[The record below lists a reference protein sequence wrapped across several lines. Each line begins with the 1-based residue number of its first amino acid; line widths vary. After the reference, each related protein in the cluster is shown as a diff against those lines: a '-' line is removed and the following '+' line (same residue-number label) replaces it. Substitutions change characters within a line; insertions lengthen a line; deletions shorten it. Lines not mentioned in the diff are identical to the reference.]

1 MSYFNFLRKLDEDLY
16 QRYMMIE
23 ESVKSIN
30 SNVYLN
36 MQIYLEHLFKFVS
49 KRQGYNLHTKKKLG
63 EILADYRIENYC
75 LVKIEYD
82 KINVLK
88 TINHYG
94 NKYKHNKILDFNFQQ
109 FMLLMQEIYIISIK
123 IYNYYQHTKINQII
137 PLNSIYFQ
145 ELMQQNNKVEIKLAD
160 LETDFNI
167 LTQELKEKERDIN
180 QLNEDNE
187 RLKQENKNIR
197 KDYKKLEQQYHQLDK
212 QFHQLKDQ
220 YNQIET
226 QLNQIYLEYKSMKDL
241 VKRDIRKKTLKIKY
255 QPTNIV

>member
-1 MSYFNFLRKLDEDLY
+1 MSYFTFIRKLDEDLY
-16 QRYMMIE
+16 QRYLMIE

-63 EILADYRIENYC
+63 EILADYRIENFC

-82 KINVLK
+82 KLNVLK

-123 IYNYYQHTKINQII
+123 IYNYYHHTKINQII
-137 PLNSIYFQ
+137 PLNSIYYQ
-145 ELMQQNNKVEIKLAD
+145 ELMQLNNQVEIKLAD
-160 LETDFNI
+160 LESDFNL
-167 LTQELKEKERDIN
+167 LTEDLKEKEGEIK
-180 QLNEDNE
+180 QLNENNE
-187 RLKQENKNIR
+187 RLKQENKNLR
-197 KDYKKLEQQYHQLDK
+197 KDHKKLEQQYQQLDK
-212 QFHQLKDQ
+212 QYLQLKEQ
-220 YNQIET
+220 YSQIET
-226 QLNQIYLEYKSMKDL
+226 QLNQIYMEYRSMKEFI
-241 VKRDIRKKTLKIKY
+241 KRDIRQSTLQINY
-255 QPTNIV
+255 QPNEI